1 VSAVL
6 FDATNT
12 LFELTPLR
20 ERFGSEAVEAW
31 FQRLQHSASTLTVT
45 GAFRPFD
52 EIAKSAFATTAAELG
67 LDAEPDE
74 VGELLSQLP
83 PAEDAADA
91 LAAAEAGGL
100 TVAILT
106 NGGRDNVQKL
116 LDRAGLTVVR
126 IFTAADVEAYK
137 PAPEPY
143 LHAVEELELDPQQAT
158 LIAAHG
164 WDVLGAL
171 GAGLQAVWVDRGEL
185 EWPFP
190 VGEPRRAPDLLR
202 AVELALG
209 G

>member
-6 FDATNT
+6 FDATAT

-20 ERFGSEAVEAW
+20 ERFGAEVVEAW
-31 FQRLQHSASTLTVT
+31 FERLQHSVSTLTMT
-45 GAFRPFD
+45 GVFRPFD
-52 EIAKSAFATTAAELG
+52 EVAQAAFATTAARLG
-67 LDAEPDE
+67 FHAEPKK
-74 VGELLSQLP
+74 VKELLSQLP
-83 PAEDAADA
+83 PAEDAAEA
-91 LAAAEAGGL
+91 LAAAESGGL

-116 LDRAGLTVVR
+116 LEQAGLTVERV
-126 IFTAADVEAYK
+126 FTAEDVEAYK

-143 LHAVEELELDPQQAT
+143 LNAVAELGLETQEAT
-158 LIAAHG
+158 LVAAHG

-171 GAGLQAVWVDRGEL
+171 NAKLQAVWVDRGER

-190 VGEPRRAPDLLR
+190 VGEPRRAPDLVR

-209 G
+209 R

>member
-6 FDATNT
+6 FDATDT
-12 LFELTPLR
+12 LFELAPLR
-20 ERFGSEAVEAW
+20 ERFGPEVVEAW
-31 FQRLQHSASTLTVT
+31 FQRLQHSASSLTMT
-45 GAFRPFD
+45 GTFRPFD
-52 EIAKSAFATTAAELG
+52 EIAKAAFATTVTKLG
-67 LDAEPDE
+67 IEAEPEE
-74 VGELLSQLP
+74 VEELLSRLP
-83 PAEDAADA
+83 PADDAGSA
-91 LAAAEAGGL
+91 LAAAESVGL

-106 NGGRDNVQKL
+106 NGGRDNVENL
-116 LDRAGLTVVR
+116 LEHAGLSVER

-143 LHAVEELELDPQQAT
+143 LHAVTELGLDPQRAT

-171 GAGLQAVWVDRGEL
+171 GARLQAVWVDRGER

-190 VGEPRRAPDLLR
+190 VPEPRRAGDLVE

-209 G
+209 A